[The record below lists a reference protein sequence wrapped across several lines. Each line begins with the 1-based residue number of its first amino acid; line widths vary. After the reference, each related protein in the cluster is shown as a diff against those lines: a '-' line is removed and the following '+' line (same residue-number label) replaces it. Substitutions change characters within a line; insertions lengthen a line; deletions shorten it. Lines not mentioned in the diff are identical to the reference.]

1 MIRRQSKLDH
11 EGGSIWSRTEQV
23 TVKLDCTFLLFYGNK
38 MSFQSFFW
46 LLNNIFKALPMTTD
60 TKEWEKVI
68 TFQFSRMNSVNLF
81 LQNWITEHTVKWTAY
96 TFLPNNNPFLW
107 CVSWVRCFF
116 QLDLTWQIVLVPL
129 IPNLWLGLI
138 CTPVVHH
145 WLSRRPFLRMSLHG
159 M

>member
-11 EGGSIWSRTEQV
+11 EGGSIWSRKEWV
-23 TVKLDCTFLLFYGNK
+23 TVKLDCTFLLFYGNE

-46 LLNNIFKALPMTTD
+46 FGISFLKLYQWLLTPKSEKKLLLFSLA
-60 TKEWEKVI
+60 EW
-68 TFQFSRMNSVNLF
+68 ML
-81 LQNWITEHTVKWTAY
+81 WIYFYRAELHTVKWIGY
-96 TFLPNNNPFLW
+96 SFLPNNNAFFVMHFMSTL
-107 CVSWVRCFF
+107 FF

-138 CTPVVHH
+138 CSPMVHH